1 MIEYF
6 PFPILE
12 LEYVNICYT
21 NQLNRSELPCQTE
34 PKEESQRERKR
45 ERESSLIKILQHVP
59 EPSTAVE
66 TVGMESL
73 QVQEESMKAVEPL
86 LPSDGS
92 RWSLAV
98 PEIQQV
104 SSALQ
109 PQPLREDI

>member
-12 LEYVNICYT
+12 LEYVDICYT

-34 PKEESQRERKR
+34 PKEESQRERERKR

-66 TVGMESL
+66 MVGMESL
-73 QVQEESMKAVEPL
+73 
-86 LPSDGS
+86 
-92 RWSLAV
+92 
-98 PEIQQV
+98 
-104 SSALQ
+104 
-109 PQPLREDI
+109 

>member
-12 LEYVNICYT
+12 LEYVDIICYT

-34 PKEESQRERKR
+34 PKEEPERERERERERK
-45 ERESSLIKILQHVP
+45 RESSLIKILQHVP

-73 QVQEESMKAVEPL
+73 
-86 LPSDGS
+86 
-92 RWSLAV
+92 
-98 PEIQQV
+98 
-104 SSALQ
+104 
-109 PQPLREDI
+109 

>member
-12 LEYVNICYT
+12 LEYVDICYT

-34 PKEESQRERKR
+34 PKEEPEREK

-66 TVGMESL
+66 KVGMESL
-73 QVQEESMKAVEPL
+73 
-86 LPSDGS
+86 
-92 RWSLAV
+92 
-98 PEIQQV
+98 
-104 SSALQ
+104 
-109 PQPLREDI
+109 